1 MSRSAYTNVVP
12 IPGMVPFP
20 LLLAVIFDTA
30 CEVFQYKCGEKGSC
44 WVYDSDYLATG
55 LAIWVVCIK
64 LLSTSMYFLGENR
77 SFITFHMFMFST
89 HVRVLQTCVWGGGGG
104 WGVCAGRGVIMKHSG
119 TFGEMFNKF
128 TECN

>member
-1 MSRSAYTNVVP
+1 MRKALHVCIISFQYIQTIIACLYRSAYTNVVP

-89 HVRVLQTCVWGGGGG
+89 HVRVLQTCVCVGGGCVREEG
-104 WGVCAGRGVIMKHSG
+104 
-119 TFGEMFNKF
+119 
-128 TECN
+128 